1 MNITQKIKVV
11 LLLSFF
17 AQGAYCAESTIKAG
31 NEATLSG
38 MVVELTADPSITF
51 DEKSHKFIALK
62 LLSPI
67 NVLSDPED
75 DLNDRH
81 FAGVGVVQL
90 VQIKT
95 NLPLI
100 KYKNKKVSV
109 HCSELFESHSGHHF
123 TDVLCD
129 LNKISIKHKH

>member
-1 MNITQKIKVV
+1 VNITQKIQVV

-31 NEATLSG
+31 KEATLTG
-38 MVVELTADPSITF
+38 MVVELTAEPSVTY

-62 LLSPI
+62 LLNPI
-67 NVLSDPED
+67 NVLSDSES

-95 NLPLI
+95 SLPLV
-100 KYKNKKVSV
+100 KYINKKVSV

-129 LNKISIKHKH
+129 LNNIGIKN